1 MLSIIAIT
9 YLGQDLFEIW
19 QRKQGR
25 EDSLETSKWKYEKK
39 QAITLYLVDFETLE
53 IYSLQ
58 GWHVGCSIRD
68 YWVDMEY
75 DEEKLEVNAY
85 CLPTRE

>member
-1 MLSIIAIT
+1 M
-9 YLGQDLFEIW
+9 
-19 QRKQGR
+19 
-25 EDSLETSKWKYEKK
+25 
-39 QAITLYLVDFETLE
+39 DFETLE